1 MTSTQTSLGV
11 RLPLDAVI
19 PLERNPPVEA
29 ESAGLPIL
37 LKRHSGNPPRK
48 GEPCQER

>member
-37 LKRHSGNPPRK
+37 PERHSGNPPR
-48 GEPCQER
+48 GGGVWQER